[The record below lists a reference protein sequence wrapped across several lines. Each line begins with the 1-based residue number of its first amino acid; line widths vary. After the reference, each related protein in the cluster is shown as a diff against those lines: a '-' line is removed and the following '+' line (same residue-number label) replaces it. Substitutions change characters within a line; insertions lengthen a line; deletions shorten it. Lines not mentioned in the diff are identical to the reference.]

1 MEIAVKQLSNDTEIL
16 SDANLASIYYYA
28 WTQLQAKLLRS
39 GQLQLIDIYNLAEE
53 IEDIGRAERL
63 ELGKGNWTRYIS
75 R

>member
-28 WTQLQAKLLRS
+28 LTQLQAKLLRS